1 MIFRYPII
9 QQISRFKNVLTRQIP
24 KYQTK
29 PIRKHL
35 KVYTPINNV
44 LIYENISYTWGLI
57 LKWSACYAKE
67 C

>member
-44 LIYENISYTWGLI
+44 LIYENISYT
-57 LKWSACYAKE
+57 
-67 C
+67 